1 MPRGHD
7 RPGAT
12 PAGPRRVDRR
22 RRPAGTPR
30 PRELAKPPRPGAHRA
45 GPASRRRR
53 RTRAGEAPG
62 LLSAGIFAFAP
73 VGAITELIR
82 GDVFYWGQLMAAALL
97 GSIELVAV
105 DPGEGDHRGGP
116 VVSEPPREIG
126 VSSGRTVHRCE
137 TGAQG
142 HGLWSWMFPPSNLSP
157 AEYPLLRRML
167 KVSVCR
173 AGSPLSTTSTT

>member
-1 MPRGHD
+1 MDINEYRGHD

-12 PAGPRRVDRR
+12 PAGPRRVARR

-82 GDVFYWGQLMAAALL
+82 GDVFYWGQLIAAALL
-97 GSIELVAV
+97 GSIELVAA
-105 DPGEGDHRGGP
+105 DAGAADYRGGP
-116 VVSEPPREIG
+116 AVPEPPREIG
-126 VSSGRTVHRCE
+126 VSSGRIVRFE

-142 HGLWSWMFPPSNLSP
+142 HGLWSWIFPPSRVFP
-157 AEYPLLRRML
+157 APE
-167 KVSVCR
+167 S
-173 AGSPLSTTSTT
+173 